1 MKLKAIILFDSK
13 SADVREY
20 KKDIEAGLNDPYFP
34 ASIKSIKWV
43 EVPKCPYSSIRAA
56 YNEAF
61 KGYAVTQ
68 ISEKGLKS
76 GSQRAKKLKAR
87 WEDYNTLEWWIEYFD
102 FCTESPFLM
111 GKIPPRDGF
120 RQFRLDIDYLINEA
134 KLNLIMEGKY
144 HG

>member
-1 MKLKAIILFDSK
+1 MKLKAILTFDCK
-13 SADVREY
+13 PAEAKEY
-20 KKDIEAGLNDPYFP
+20 KTKIESEVDFWHGFH
-34 ASIKSIKWV
+34 SIEWV
-43 EVPKCPYSSIRAA
+43 EVSKCPYSSIRAA

-61 KGYAVTQ
+61 KGHAVTQ
-68 ISEKGLKS
+68 ISEKGLKA

-102 FCTESPFLM
+102 FCKESPFLM
-111 GKIPPRDGF
+111 GKVPPRDGF

>member
-1 MKLKAIILFDSK
+1 MKHKAIILFQ
-13 SADVREY
+13 ADKNGIKEAKERLECMLGEVGGIVLEY
-20 KKDIEAGLNDPYFP
+20 
-34 ASIKSIKWV
+34 IKP
-43 EVPKCPYSSIRAA
+43 ERCPYSAIRAA

-61 KGYAVTQ
+61 KGHAVTQ